1 MQADTTE
8 MPNFLTRAAERLRPE
23 PPGWLETPANVVGD
37 HSHDPVPV
45 LPFVT
50 GGPPRPAA
58 VLVPVI
64 LHEGEPAIL
73 FTERSTGLREHS
85 GQIAFPGGKMDT
97 NDPGPLVTA
106 LREAE
111 EEIGLDRSTVQPIG
125 YLDAYLSSSNYLV
138 LPVVGLVTP
147 PVHLSLNPGEVAST
161 FEVPVSFLMDPNRHE
176 LHARELRGRQR
187 RYYAMPYGERYI
199 WGVTAGIVRNLYER
213 LYA

>member
-1 MQADTTE
+1 MLADTDTPE
-8 MPNFLTRAAERLRPE
+8 FLTRATQRLRRE
-23 PPGWLETPANVVGD
+23 PPGWLETPANVFGD
-37 HSHDPVPV
+37 HTHDPVPV
-45 LPFVT
+45 LPFTT

-64 LHEGEPAIL
+64 LHDDGPAIL

-97 NDPGPLVTA
+97 NDPSPLETA

-111 EEIGLDRSTVQPIG
+111 EEIGLSRSAVKPIG

-147 PVHLSLNPGEVAST
+147 PVSLTLNPGEVAST

-176 LHARELRGRQR
+176 LHQRELRGRQR
-187 RYYAMPYGERYI
+187 RYYAMPFGERYI
-199 WGVTAGIVRNLYER
+199 WGVTAGILRNLYER
-213 LYA
+213 LYG